1 MMQKKRKIK
10 VALNKELCEEMSKA
24 TYKDVAVLSKILS
37 ERGRILSRER
47 SGLSAKMQRKAALLI
62 KRSRQL
68 GLLAFV
74 NEV

>member
-10 VALNKELCEEMSKA
+10 VALNKELCEEMNKA

-47 SGLSAKMQRKAALLI
+47 SGLSAKMQRKAALLV

>member
-1 MMQKKRKIK
+1 MQKKRKIK
-10 VALNKELCEEMSKA
+10 VALNKELCEEMNKA

>member
-10 VALNKELCEEMSKA
+10 VALNKELCSEMDKA
-24 TYKDVAVLSKILS
+24 SFRDVAVLSKILS
-37 ERGRILSRER
+37 DRGRILSRER
-47 SGLSAKMQRKAALLI
+47 SGLSAKMQRKAANLI
-62 KRSRQL
+62 KRARQL

>member
-10 VALNKELCEEMSKA
+10 VALNKELCEEMNKA

-47 SGLSAKMQRKAALLI
+47 SGLSAKMQRKAASLI
-62 KRSRQL
+62 KRARQV

>member
-10 VALNKELCEEMSKA
+10 VALNKELCEEMNKA